1 MINGSDIWGV
11 VELMGH
17 LTLAGRLTKPG
28 ENGGLWQIDIPD
40 GEHFATQ
47 LFGSQSVY
55 RVRIVSESIARA
67 YAGPKHAL
75 VEYDAPIVTRAEHEA
90 AMDRARE
97 ELDRLERENQE
108 LRRRLTSV
116 RALPQCQEEIDL

>member
-1 MINGSDIWGV
+1 MSQDQTIWGI

-40 GEHFATQ
+40 GEYFATQ

-55 RVRIVSESIARA
+55 RVRIVSEAMARA

-97 ELDRLERENQE
+97 RLDHLGRENEE

-116 RALPQCQEEIDL
+116 RALPKGEAEG